1 MARKSSVERAQMKA
15 GGFATAKKNVIIQ
28 YQGRER
34 IEENLMNLIKKDVL
48 SKGVRDE
55 EIEVVDVYIKPEEQ
69 AVFYVVNKRIEG
81 SIGF

>member
-1 MARKSSVERAQMKA
+1 MK
-15 GGFATAKKNVIIQ
+15 K
-28 YQGRER
+28 
-34 IEENLMNLIKKDVL
+34 NLMNLIKKDVL

-69 AVFYVVNKRIEG
+69 AVFYVVNKSIEG